1 MKSTP
6 SALDREHSGRT
17 SAPDG
22 MRRTIVLLVMCVG
35 MFLVQLDVTV
45 VNVALPTIGHDL
57 GGGLSGL
64 QWVVDAYSV
73 TLAAFLLAGGAL
85 GDRLGHRRV
94 VVAGLGV
101 FGLASLLCALA
112 PAAGT
117 LIGARALQGVGAA
130 LLLPGT
136 LAVVQRTFPDRAEQA
151 RALGIWAGVSALAL
165 PAGPLLGGFL
175 VAATDWRAVFW
186 LNVPLVAVA
195 ALFTLRLVP
204 GGDGTPEH
212 RMDLPGAALAAAA
225 LGGVVYCAVAAGG
238 EASATAVAWAAVL
251 SVVLL
256 AGFVWRERR
265 ATAPMVPLDLFR
277 RRAFSGANTVAAAMN
292 FTGIGAVFVVTL
304 YLQGVQGHGAFEAGL
319 MMLPLFVPL
328 AAGAPLTGRLVARF
342 GPRPPMLAGLLLG
355 AAGALCL
362 LAVGPNSGYPALVP
376 VLVGLGAGM
385 GLLTAAVVAAAL
397 RAGPEDRPGL
407 SSGVNNTA
415 RQAAGA
421 LGIAVLGSLVGDPA
435 AHGSFLAGLHR
446 VGVLCAVLWAAAA
459 LLTVLTIP
467 RKAAEQEATA
477 P

>member
-1 MKSTP
+1 MKST
-6 SALDREHSGRT
+6 HSVPDQERPGRA
-17 SAPDG
+17 SAPEG
-22 MRRTIVLLVMCVG
+22 LRRTIVLLVMCVG

-94 VVAGLGV
+94 VVVGLGV

-117 LIGARALQGVGAA
+117 LIAARALQGVGAA

-136 LAVVQRTFPDRAEQA
+136 LAVVQRTFPERAEQA
-151 RALGIWAGVSALAL
+151 RALGVWAGVSALAL

-175 VAATDWRAVFW
+175 VAAAGWRAVFW
-186 LNVPLVAVA
+186 LNVPLVVVA

-204 GGDGTPEH
+204 GGDGAADR

-225 LGGVVYCAVAAGG
+225 LGGIVYCAVAAGG
-238 EASATAVAWAAVL
+238 DVSAMAVAVAALL
-251 SVVLL
+251 SVALL
-256 AGFVWRERR
+256 AGFLWRERR
-265 ATAPMVPLDLFR
+265 ATAPMVPLELFR

-292 FTGIGAVFVVTL
+292 FTGIGTVFVVTL
-304 YLQGVQGHGAFEAGL
+304 YLQGVQGHGAFQAGL

-362 LAVGPNSGYPALVP
+362 LAVGPDSGYLVLVP
-376 VLVGLGAGM
+376 VLIGLGAGM

-435 AHGSFLAGLHR
+435 AHDSFLAGLHR
-446 VGVLCAVLWAAAA
+446 VGVLCALLWAAAA

-467 RKAAEQEATA
+467 RKEPEEAVAA
-477 P
+477 

>member
-1 MKSTP
+1 MKKTP
-6 SALDREHSGRT
+6 SGTGRGYQGR
-17 SAPDG
+17 APTTAG
-22 MRRTIVLLVMCVG
+22 RRRTIVLLVMCVG

-45 VNVALPTIGHDL
+45 VNVALPSIGRDL

-85 GDRLGHRRV
+85 GDRRGHRRV
-94 VVAGLGV
+94 VVAGLGL
-101 FGLASLLCALA
+101 FGLASLLCASS
-112 PAAGT
+112 PAAGV

-136 LAVVQRTFPDRAEQA
+136 LAVVQRTFPGRAEQA

-175 VAATDWRAVFW
+175 VTATGWRAVFW

-195 ALFTLRLVP
+195 ALATLRLVP

-225 LGGVVYCAVAAGG
+225 LGGIVYCAVAAGG
-238 EASATAVAWAAVL
+238 DTSTVTVAVEALLSA
-251 SVVLL
+251 VLL
-256 AGFVWRERR
+256 AGFIWRERV
-265 ATAPMVPLDLFR
+265 APAPMVPPELFR
-277 RRAFSGANTVAAAMN
+277 RRAFSGANAVAAAMN

-304 YLQGVQGHGAFEAGL
+304 YLQGVQRRGAFQAGL

-355 AAGALCL
+355 VAGSLSL
-362 LAVGPNSGYPALVP
+362 LAVAPDSGYLLLVP

-397 RAGPEDRPGL
+397 RAGPDDRPGL

-435 AHGSFLAGLHR
+435 AHGSFRAGLHQ
-446 VGVLCAVLWAAAA
+446 VGLLCALLWAAAA
-459 LLTVLTIP
+459 LLTVWSVP
-467 RKAAEQEATA
+467 RQGAEDTSAS
-477 P
+477 